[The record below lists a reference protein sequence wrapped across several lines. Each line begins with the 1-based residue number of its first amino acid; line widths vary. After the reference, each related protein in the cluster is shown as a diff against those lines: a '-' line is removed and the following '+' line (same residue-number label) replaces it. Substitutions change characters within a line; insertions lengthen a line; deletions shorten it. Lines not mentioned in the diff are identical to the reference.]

1 MRIYEKEYEELLAI
15 ADKNNDGSLSLEELR
30 QLFHKINLYIADPK
44 WLAEEFQKVDTENK
58 GTITIEQ
65 YKILI
70 GHFQERK
77 AIDYLY
83 QTVVKLEQKNT
94 VQKNLYDALNSL
106 KSTAKLYFPQSIS
119 YYWPGASN
127 EESSTNNLILES
139 QFREFLERTQK
150 ETGAS
155 VDEIV
160 KEYVDKNG
168 YISHENFMA
177 YFLEDRNR
185 LYNFKHRQANT
196 VMDKPWTE
204 YFMNSSHN
212 TYLEGNQLTGRSST
226 DAYKVA
232 LQLGARCIELDC
244 FDNGSDEPIVKHGY
258 TLTSKVSFRDIIQTV
273 KENAFLHSPYPVV
286 LSLEV
291 HCGLDGQKQL
301 AMILHEVLGDF
312 LLHQS
317 DTTKDIPSPEDLKHK
332 IIVQGVAFDE
342 NEEEAAQGLAKE
354 LANLAIYQRI
364 KKVKT
369 IEHCEKESDIHV
381 VLNVSEGNATKMI
394 LSDPNQLIQ
403 ANNKCFSRIY
413 PEGTRVGSSNYNPLQ
428 FWQAGCQIAALNFQ
442 KYDRHLQINQ
452 GMFRQNNNL
461 GYVLKPEY
469 MRGATIHQAHRK
481 KISVSVI
488 SGYRFPKP
496 RDEEDRGIIDPYI
509 TVELTVPNISKN
521 DLLLSEQF
529 STRPVK
535 SNGFN
540 PLWFDEN
547 TNGELFKSAH
557 LYEFSTIV
565 TLPEL
570 SFLQFTVSSRNLL
583 IDEFC
588 AAATIPVDCLKSGY
602 RVVTLSNYKCQLL
615 DWSYLFVYVDVQ
627 DL

>member
-15 ADKNNDGSLSLEELR
+15 ADKNNDGSLSLEELK

-44 WLAEEFQKVDTENK
+44 WLVEEFQKVDTENK

-160 KEYVDKNG
+160 KEYVDNNG

-273 KENAFLHSPYPVV
+273 KESAFLHSPYPVV

-381 VLNVSEGNATKMI
+381 VLNV
-394 LSDPNQLIQ
+394 
-403 ANNKCFSRIY
+403 
-413 PEGTRVGSSNYNPLQ
+413 
-428 FWQAGCQIAALNFQ
+428 
-442 KYDRHLQINQ
+442 
-452 GMFRQNNNL
+452 
-461 GYVLKPEY
+461 LKPEY
-469 MRGATIHQAHRK
+469 MRGATIHQAHRR